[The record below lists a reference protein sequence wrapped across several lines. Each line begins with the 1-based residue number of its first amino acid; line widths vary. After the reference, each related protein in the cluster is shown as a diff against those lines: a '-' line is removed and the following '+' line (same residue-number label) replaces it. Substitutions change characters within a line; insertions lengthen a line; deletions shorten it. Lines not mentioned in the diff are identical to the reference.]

1 MTAHSLCLSRSPP
14 QSTEGPCECLGV
26 HSPGSREGRT
36 LISTAAWGQ
45 GGCTESCPP
54 LPGPRCL
61 ESPASSSAQP
71 QGPQPG
77 FSPLGSITHGLNLWT
92 VMSQRWAPTQHS
104 ALTVSDHS
112 PDPWR
117 SCWGL
122 LNDRQDRRAPSCPGT
137 AHRLLKEDCPSPA
150 SARLSVTHMTG
161 LLSESASTKKY
172 WLFIFSVA
180 AGDGG
185 SCSEGVLPHPQR

>member
-1 MTAHSLCLSRSPP
+1 MWMWTPGGAARVTAHSLCLSRSPP

-26 HSPGSREGRT
+26 HSPGSREGWT
-36 LISTAAWGQ
+36 LVSTAARGQ

-77 FSPLGSITHGLNLWT
+77 FSPPGSITHGLSRWT
-92 VMSQRWAPTQHS
+92 VISQGWAPTQHS

-117 SCWGL
+117 SRWGL
-122 LNDRQDRRAPSCPGT
+122 LEGWDGHARPQLPWGSTSVSRRSALPAVPVPG
-137 AHRLLKEDCPSPA
+137 
-150 SARLSVTHMTG
+150 SVSLT
-161 LLSESASTKKY
+161 
-172 WLFIFSVA
+172 
-180 AGDGG
+180 
-185 SCSEGVLPHPQR
+185 